1 MKKIFTLLLF
11 IFLVWIIWMSTFAE
25 EQQNKW
31 ELTRHVI
38 LAKSNLEKKQKN
50 WKAYV
55 RTLDEFFETYKND
68 FARLE
73 AVNKRIA
80 IALPKLW
87 DSTKDQEI
95 KMILEYIQ
103 VKAELVLTIMKEAQL
118 AQELMLEE
126 EREEREVQEEAI
138 EEEAEETE
146 EIIIEA
152 PTGESY
158 TWIQDCKR
166 TSEPMNDEINSEEY
180 LQSNETL
187 QCLWNSIKTCSRAI
201 WKIGNIEYNIRQRWD
216 TCRVIMNSTNDVFT
230 CQLEQAAID
239 LNFQGEVWSIP
250 LGLYSSAAFNNGKD
264 EDCWIRDD
272 A

>member
-1 MKKIFTLLLF
+1 MKKIITLFLF
-11 IFLVWIIWMSTFAE
+11 VFFVWIIWMSTFAE
-25 EQQNKW
+25 EHMSKW
-31 ELTRHVI
+31 ELTRQVI

-68 FARLE
+68 LARLE
-73 AVNKRIA
+73 AVNERIA
-80 IALPKLW
+80 IAMPKLW
-87 DSTKDQEI
+87 DSTKEQEI
-95 KMILEYIQ
+95 KIILEYIHA
-103 VKAELVLTIMKEAQL
+103 KAELVLAIMKEAQL

-126 EREEREVQEEAI
+126 EKEEVESQEEPVQEEP
-138 EEEAEETE
+138 ETE
-146 EIIIEA
+146 EIIIEV
-152 PTGESY
+152 PTGEGY
-158 TWIQDCKR
+158 TWIQDCKK

-187 QCLWNSIKTCSRAI
+187 QCLWNSIKTCSRAT

-239 LNFQGEVWSIP
+239 LNFQGELWGIP

-264 EDCWIRDD
+264 EDCGIRDD